1 MRLLPLLTVAHAA
14 RTVKWEVK
22 TTGRAPAPASFD
34 KWFADATNPVERAI
48 VAANDAISEVS
59 DLGGGNY
66 EGRISGATFPLVKLQ
81 PVMEFSLTR
90 QNPRSISISL
100 DKQRMETTGPAGPV
114 ASSRR
119 WRESW
124 TRRRRAFLRSRT
136 TSSSARR
143 R

>member
-34 KWFADATNPVERAI
+34 KWFADSSNPVERAI

-90 QNPRSISISL
+90 SSPRSWNLKVFPFPHTKSWKRVPGTRPFQKSV
-100 DKQRMETTGPAGPV
+100 RRPSGAFR
-114 ASSRR
+114 ASS
-119 WRESW
+119 
-124 TRRRRAFLRSRT
+124 
-136 TSSSARR
+136 SSSTA
-143 R
+143 